1 MARILVAEDDQ
12 FTREMVERALAG
24 DGHDVVATA
33 DGGEAIAA
41 NEAGPSFDLVITDV
55 EMPNMTGIAVAEAL
69 IAKKAD
75 QRIII
80 MSGLA
85 DELAGAKKLIGP
97 TVRLITKPV
106 TLEKI
111 KTEVS
116 ALLGS

>member
-12 FTREMVERALAG
+12 FTREMVERALASG
-24 DGHDVVATA
+24 GHDIVATA
-33 DGGEAIAA
+33 DGGEALTAY
-41 NEAGPSFDLVITDV
+41 EAGPAFDIVVTDV
-55 EMPNMTGIAVAEAL
+55 EMPNMTGIALAEAL

-75 QRIII
+75 QRILI

-85 DELAGAKKLIGP
+85 DELTSAQKLVGT

-111 KTEVS
+111 KDEVS
-116 ALLGS
+116 SLLGS